1 MLQGNLRNCID
12 IYIFFGN
19 PISRWQQVSRYD
31 AENMQVISK
40 TPTQRDWQGLS
51 AQRGEITD
59 FELACLVCGGSHL
72 TQDHWEFMQ
81 TMPQDPVD
89 MIDDLA
95 KMGLYKP
102 EAFAVADQVNG
113 RELRKA
119 LFLKMAAKGDP
130 KRERLIQALAQ
141 QAGGLENAFA
151 AAFGPQ
157 AGLFFADSIRNSNF
171 TRREFL
177 KNLAI
182 GAALVTAAS
191 VAKYPDQEVNAQEA
205 GPLEKTE
212 LQVGFIPITCATPII
227 MSEPL
232 GFYQKHGLN
241 AKVVKM
247 PSWGAV
253 RDSAIAGELDAY
265 HMLAPMPIAMT
276 LGLGSASFGIKLASI
291 ENINGQAITV
301 AERHKGNV
309 NGPADF
315 KGFVIGVPFPYSMHN
330 LLLRYY
336 LATGGIDP
344 DVDVQIRPVPPPDS
358 IAQLVAGDI
367 DAYLMPDPFNQRAV
381 FEGAGFIHLLT
392 KDLWPGHPCC
402 AFAASDQWIDE
413 NPNTFRA
420 LNKAIIEAAGYAQDP
435 QNRPE
440 IATAI
445 STRAFLNQPEEVV
458 KAVLTGDFEDGNGSE
473 FSIPDRIDFD
483 PYPWQSFANWI
494 SSQLVRWDLQGDG
507 RVAEVI
513 TDDTYNEIGQD
524 IFLTDL
530 ARELAQ
536 ELGQT
541 PPTEIY
547 RTETLMFD
555 EFDPANP
562 SAYIQD
568 QIDQYGV

>member
-1 MLQGNLRNCID
+1 MVIASTNQTQ
-12 IYIFFGN
+12 N
-19 PISRWQQVSRYD
+19 PWGQ
-31 AENMQVISK
+31 
-40 TPTQRDWQGLS
+40 LS
-51 AQRGEITD
+51 SSRGELTD
-59 FELACLVCGGSHL
+59 LELACIVCGGAHL
-72 TQDHWEFMQ
+72 TRDHWEFMQ

-89 MIDDLA
+89 MIDDLV
-95 KMGLYKP
+95 KMGLYKNQQLKAA
-102 EAFAVADQVNG
+102 EKVNSM
-113 RELRKA
+113 ELRKA
-119 LFLKMAAKGDP
+119 LFLKIAGKGSE
-130 KRERLIQALAQ
+130 KREKLVLALAK

-157 AGLFFADSIRNSNF
+157 AGLFFADTIRTSGF

-177 KNLAI
+177 RNLAI
-182 GAALVTAAS
+182 GAALVTLTNCQRAPEETA
-191 VAKYPDQEVNAQEA
+191 VDPAETDAPVE
-205 GPLEKTE
+205 GLEKTD
-212 LQVGFIPITCATPII
+212 LQVGFIPITCASPII

-276 LGLGSASFGIKLASI
+276 LGLGSASFGVKLASI

-309 NGPADF
+309 TGPEDF

-336 LATGGIDP
+336 LATGGLDP

-358 IAQLVAGDI
+358 IAQMVAGDI

-381 FEGAGFIHLLT
+381 FEGVGFIHKIT
-392 KDLWPGHPCC
+392 KDLWDGHPCC
-402 AFAASDQWIDE
+402 AFAASDEWISE

-435 QNRPE
+435 ANRPE
-440 IATAI
+440 IAEAI
-445 STRAFLNQPEEVV
+445 SERAFLNQPVEVV
-458 KAVLTGDFEDGNGSE
+458 KAVLTGTFEDGQGNTLE
-473 FSIPDRIDFD
+473 VPDRIGFD

-507 RVAEVI
+507 KAAEVI
-513 TDDTYNEIGQD
+513 TDDTYNDVGQD

-530 ARELAQ
+530 ARELAE
-536 ELGQT
+536 ELGQS
-541 PPTEIY
+541 PPDEIY
-547 RTETLMFD
+547 RPETLAYD
-555 EFDPANP
+555 EFDPETP
-562 SAYIQD
+562 GEYVKE
-568 QIDQYGV
+568 QIDKYGV